1 MPDGRVLIAPEDGP
15 LEPNPTWV
23 RADAPGGDFP
33 DQFVSGFDLSNGKQT
48 LLAATDTGTATVYC
62 NDHDYGLFDPRNAS
76 SPYYQELDN
85 KQIMLQLFDPVL
97 ETWETQFR
105 GNIDAAHYVLDNTA
119 VNNLGEPINCN
130 IQLACSDRFG
140 YLAGFGLTPG
150 LAGDRPPQGGADGIW
165 YAPTTDEVFVRIIQI
180 LADAQIDDGGTN
192 TLYVVFSGN
201 VALQTVKYDVGE
213 SALSALRDCAEADA
227 PFIAALYVDRLG
239 RVVFHG
245 RYGRFDSA
253 AVAAAA
259 GSDRWDYHEWQLG
272 DGKSVRDD
280 GRTQMRV
287 LEFDRALQNIVNVAT
302 CYPQGTQTTQIPSQV
317 YADSGSIGAYG
328 QYASP
333 AIENLLTGK
342 PITDNLNGHPT
353 WDRYTECLKYAELL
367 VKNQKDPR
375 ESITDLQVKT
385 VDPSDSRATDVW
397 AFLTQ
402 ADVSDLVNVK
412 VGYPHGTGFTGASP
426 ADDYFIEGR
435 QMRVRPL
442 NASTL
447 SSSLPGYDYV
457 ELDVAVSPAI
467 WSQDTHGV
475 FPAWPGGI

>member
-1 MPDGRVLIAPEDGP
+1 MPDGRVLIAPEDPP

-23 RADAPGGDFP
+23 RVDAPGGDFP

-62 NDHDYGLFDPRNAS
+62 NDRSGLFDPRNAS

-105 GNIDAAHYVLDNTA
+105 GNIEAAAYVLDNTA

-150 LAGDRPPQGGADGIW
+150 LAGDRPPQGGADGVW
-165 YAPTTDEVFVRIIQI
+165 YAPTTDEVFVRILQI
-180 LADAQIDDGGTN
+180 LADAGIDDGGTN

-227 PFIAALYVDRLG
+227 PYIAALYVDRFG

-245 RYGRFDSA
+245 RYGRIAAA

-259 GSDRWDYHEWQLG
+259 GPDRWDYHSWELG
-272 DGKSVRDD
+272 DGKAVRDD
-280 GRTQMRV
+280 GRTQMTV
-287 LEFDRALQNIVNVAT
+287 LEFDRALQNVVNVAT
-302 CYPQGTQTTQIPSQV
+302 CYPQGTQTTQIPSQIF
-317 YADSGSIGAYG
+317 ADTTSIDDFG

-333 AIENLLTGK
+333 AIENLLTAK

-353 WDRYTECLKYAELL
+353 WTRYTECLKYAELL

-375 ESITDLQVKT
+375 EAITALQVKT
-385 VDPSDSRATDVW
+385 KDPSDSRAADVW

-402 ADVSDLVNVK
+402 ADVSDMVNVK
-412 VGYPHGTGFTGASP
+412 VGYPGGTGFTGGTP
-426 ADDYFIEGR
+426 DDYFIEGR

-442 NASTL
+442 NASVL

-467 WSQDTHGV
+467 WSQDTHSV
-475 FPAWPGGI
+475 FPDWPGGT